1 MQKAISVQS
10 IILRAQGFCALPID
24 RGRLALIEHGR
35 IAALPGRCV
44 QCGLCE
50 YNCPV
55 GIPVRRYSRVGSAI
69 DDPACLKCGSCVA
82 RCPRHT
88 LYYDLVG

>member
-1 MQKAISVQS
+1 MQSSMAFRERFPFV
-10 IILRAQGFCALPID
+10 LPFDRARLELIE
-24 RGRLALIEHGR
+24 RGRV
-35 IAALPGRCV
+35 AALDGRCV

-55 GIPVRRYSRVGSAI
+55 GIRVRRYSRTGAAI

-82 RCPRHT
+82 RCPRGT
-88 LYYDLVG
+88 LYFELAD